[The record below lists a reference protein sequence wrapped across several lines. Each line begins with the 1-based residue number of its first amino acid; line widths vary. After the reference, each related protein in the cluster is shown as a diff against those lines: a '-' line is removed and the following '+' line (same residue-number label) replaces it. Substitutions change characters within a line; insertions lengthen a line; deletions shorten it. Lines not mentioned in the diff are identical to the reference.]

1 MICPYC
7 KKMIDDD
14 SLYCDQCGKEL
25 KFCPQC
31 NKPHRGTE
39 CQVCGE
45 ELIGG
50 KEYFSRLKGSTTGE
64 AEIKYGV
71 KFEAAMPVGPGY
83 LIGDGMKLELK
94 SGPFGRTSGIYP
106 EFSSC
111 IYVSG
116 RHGEFA
122 RTPQGWTV
130 MDYGS
135 TNGTY
140 LNGVRLKPNAPY
152 PLKNGD
158 ALSVSRLKFTV
169 QL

>member
-31 NKPHRGTE
+31 NKPHRET
-39 CQVCGE
+39 
-45 ELIGG
+45 
-50 KEYFSRLKGSTTGE
+50 
-64 AEIKYGV
+64 
-71 KFEAAMPVGPGY
+71 AMPVGPGY

>member
-1 MICPYC
+1 
-7 KKMIDDD
+7 MIDDD

-25 KFCPQC
+25 KFCPVCQ
-31 NKPHRGTE
+31 KPHRGTE

-45 ELIGG
+45 DLIDG
-50 KEYFSRLKGSTTGE
+50 KEYFSRLNGGDEDSDTTAG
-64 AEIKYGV
+64 GQ
-71 KFEAAMPVGPGY
+71 GY

-94 SGPFGRTSGIYP
+94 AGPFGRTSGIYP

-111 IYVSG
+111 IFVSG

-122 RTPQGWTV
+122 RSAQGWTV

-140 LNGVRLKPNAPY
+140 LNGERLKPNVPY
-152 PLKNGD
+152 PLKQGD
-158 ALSVSRLKFTV
+158 TLNVSRLRFTI